1 MSRNDKITA
10 IILGA
15 AAAVAV
21 YRFFKMPE
29 EDRKEFF
36 DHLKDR
42 TNHLLDNTDD
52 TIQKVN
58 HYMDNYDNQEENAWV
73 DKLYILK
80 KMFRDLYGSEKHF
93 LL

>member
-1 MSRNDKITA
+1 MSRNEKIA
-10 IILGA
+10 AAILGA

-29 EDRKEFF
+29 EERKEFF
-36 DHLKDR
+36 NHLKER
-42 TNHLLDNTDD
+42 TAELLDDAD
-52 TIQKVN
+52 ETIDKVN
-58 HYMDNYDNQEENAWV
+58 NYMDNYDTQHQNAWV

-80 KMFRDLYGSEKHF
+80 KMFKDLYGSEKHF